1 MGGVAGCS
9 GRDPAPSFGYTLLD
23 GAKGHTDGL
32 RGKAVL
38 VNFWATSCVSC
49 VKEMPQI
56 VATHQRFK
64 ARGFETLAVAMSYD
78 PPAYVANFAQTRQL
92 PFGVV
97 IDNTG
102 AIARAFNDTQ
112 ITPTTFLIDKRGAI
126 VAKCSAAGNHVC
138 QKAVDV
144 FAEAYGAECGVA
156 ALKWL
161 PYGGLYVSG
170 GIGAK
175 NPHWI
180 QHPSFL
186 NAYKDKGRLS
196 ELVMSVPLYLVLA
209 EDTGERGDLFYGEQM
224 LSQK

>member
-1 MGGVAGCS
+1 L
-9 GRDPAPSFGYTLLD
+9 RPSFSVVGLLLAGLLASVPAAVSAAPATPAATGSAIDFTLRTLD
-23 GAKGHTDGL
+23 GKSVTLSQHKG
-32 RGKAVL
+32 KVVL

-126 VAKCSAAGNHVC
+126 VKRYVGEP
-138 QKAVDV
+138 D
-144 FAEAYGAECGVA
+144 FAE
-156 ALKWL
+156 L
-161 PYGGLYVSG
+161 GGLVE
-170 GIGAK
+170 K
-175 NPHWI
+175 
-180 QHPSFL
+180 L
-186 NAYKDKGRLS
+186 
-196 ELVMSVPLYLVLA
+196 LA
-209 EDTGERGDLFYGEQM
+209 EA
-224 LSQK
+224 